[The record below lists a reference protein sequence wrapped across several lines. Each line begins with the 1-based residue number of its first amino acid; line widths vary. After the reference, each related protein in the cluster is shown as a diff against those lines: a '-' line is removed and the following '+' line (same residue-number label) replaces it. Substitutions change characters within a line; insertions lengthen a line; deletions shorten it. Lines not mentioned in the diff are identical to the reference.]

1 MLFHLFYGAL
11 GDKIGW
17 LRIFRYTSTRILGA
31 AITALLLSFI
41 LGPWF
46 IEKLKARQIG
56 ETIRTDGPETH
67 KKKAGTPTMGGSLIL
82 FCLMVS
88 TLLWCDL
95 KNQFVWL
102 ALSVTVAFGAI
113 GFADDYIKVAK
124 RDKRGLSGK
133 LRLLLEFA
141 IAGGAMAYLFY
152 SDAMPADVRLHLQL
166 PFTNFYDN
174 SLVLPAWGYT
184 IFGTLVVVGTANAVN
199 FTDGLDGLAIGP
211 SIMNAGTFLVFA
223 YIAGVQTTILAHGH
237 FDHSATGL
245 PCRPGDVCDVTI
257 AQYLHVAH
265 ITGVEEL
272 AVFCAALFGTGIG
285 FLWYNAYP
293 AQVFM
298 GDVGALSL
306 GGSIGMLAV
315 LTKNELVLLIVGG
328 LFVVEALS
336 VIIQTGVFKATK
348 RRTEDGKIVGKR
360 VFAMAP
366 IHHHYEKKGWDEPKI
381 IVRFWLV
388 SALLAL
394 LALGTLKL
402 R

>member
-1 MLFHLFYGAL
+1 MLFHLLYGL
-11 GDKIGW
+11 LSEKLRW
-17 LRIFRYTSTRILGA
+17 LRVFGYPSSRILAA
-31 AITALLLSFI
+31 AITALLLSFV

-46 IEKLKARQIG
+46 IERLKARQIG
-56 ETIRTDGPETH
+56 ETIRSDGPDTH
-67 KKKAGTPTMGGSLIL
+67 RKKAGTPTMGGSLIL
-82 FCLMVS
+82 FCLAVS

-95 KNQFVWL
+95 SNRFVWL
-102 ALSVTVAFGAI
+102 TLSVTVVFGAI
-113 GFADDYIKVAK
+113 GFADDYVKVAK
-124 RDKRGLSGK
+124 KNKRGLSGK
-133 LRLLLEFA
+133 LRLALEFA
-141 IAGGAMAYLFY
+141 TAGGAMAFLFY
-152 SDAMPADVRLHLQL
+152 SNTMASDVRLQVQL
-166 PFTNFYDN
+166 PFTDFYTAGFE
-174 SLVLPAWGYT
+174 LPAWLYVM
-184 IFGTLVVVGTANAVN
+184 FGAVVVVGAANAVN

-223 YIAGVQTTILAHGH
+223 YIAGT
-237 FDHSATGL
+237 SATIIVKGHEQ
-245 PCRPGDVCDVTI
+245 TI

-265 ITGVEEL
+265 INGAEEL

-285 FLWYNAYP
+285 FLWYNTYP

-306 GGSIGMLAV
+306 GASIGMLAV
-315 LTKNELVLLIVGG
+315 LTKNELVLPIVGG

-348 RRTEDGKIVGKR
+348 RVENGKVVGTR

-381 IVRFWLV
+381 IVRFWLI

-394 LALGTLKL
+394 LALGTLKI

>member
-11 GDKIGW
+11 GDKIGF
-17 LRIFRYTSTRILGA
+17 LRVFRYTSTRILAA

-46 IEKLKARQIG
+46 IEKLKSRQIG
-56 ETIRTDGPETH
+56 ETIRADGPQSH

-82 FCLMVS
+82 FCLAVS

-95 KNQFVWL
+95 RSPFVWL
-102 ALSVTVAFGAI
+102 ALTVTVTYGAI

-124 RDKRGLSGK
+124 RDKRGLSST
-133 LRLLLEFA
+133 LRLVLEFA

-152 SDAMPADVRLHLQL
+152 SDAMTPDLRLHFQL
-166 PFTNFYDN
+166 PFTNFYE
-174 SLVLPAWGYT
+174 SSFVLPAWLYT
-184 IFGTLVVVGTANAVN
+184 IFGTVVVVGAANAVN

-223 YIAGVQTTILAHGH
+223 YIAGVNTTLVANGH
-237 FDHSATGL
+237 
-245 PCRPGDVCDVTI
+245 DVTI

-265 ITGVEEL
+265 IQGVEEL
-272 AVFCAALFGTGIG
+272 AIFCAALFGTGIG

-298 GDVGALSL
+298 GDVGSLSL
-306 GGSIGMLAV
+306 GGAIGMMAV
-315 LTKNELVLLIVGG
+315 LTKNELVLLLVGG

-336 VIIQTGVFKATK
+336 SIIQTGVYKATK
-348 RRTEDGKIVGKR
+348 KPGPDGKMVGKR
-360 VFAMAP
+360 VFLMAP

-394 LALGTLKL
+394 MALGTLKL

>member
-1 MLFHLFYGAL
+1 MLYHLFYGSL
-11 GDKIGW
+11 GDRVRW
-17 LRIFRYTSTRILGA
+17 LRVFGYTSSRILAA
-31 AITALLLSFI
+31 AITALLLSFF

-67 KKKAGTPTMGGSLIL
+67 RKKAGTPTMGGSLIL
-82 FCLMVS
+82 FCLAVS

-95 KNQFVWL
+95 RNQFVWL
-102 ALSVTVAFGAI
+102 ALTVTVAFGAI

-124 RDKRGLSGK
+124 RNKKGLSGK
-133 LRLLLEFA
+133 IRLALEFL

-152 SDAMPADVRLHLQL
+152 SNTMAADVRLQFQL
-166 PFTNFYDN
+166 PFTDFRQHV
-174 SLVLPAWGYT
+174 LELPAWMYVIVGS
-184 IFGTLVVVGTANAVN
+184 IVVVGAANAVN

-223 YIAGVQTTILAHGH
+223 YIAGVPTTILAHNGH
-237 FDHSATGL
+237 EQ
-245 PCRPGDVCDVTI
+245 TI

-265 ITGVEEL
+265 INGVEEL

-285 FLWYNAYP
+285 FLWYNTYP

-306 GGSIGMLAV
+306 GGAIGMLAV

-348 RRTEDGKIVGKR
+348 RIENGKVVGTR

-394 LALGTLKL
+394 LALGTLKM

>member
-1 MLFHLFYGAL
+1 MLFHLFYGAFA
-11 GDKIGW
+11 DRIGW
-17 LRIFRYTSTRILGA
+17 LRVFRYTSTRILAA

-56 ETIRTDGPETH
+56 ETIRADGPQTH

-82 FCLMVS
+82 FCLAVS

-95 KNQFVWL
+95 RSSFVWL
-102 ALSVTVAFGAI
+102 ALTVTVTYGAI

-124 RDKRGLSGK
+124 RDKRGLSST
-133 LRLLLEFA
+133 LRLVLEFA
-141 IAGGAMAYLFY
+141 IAGAAMAYLFY
-152 SDAMPADVRLHLQL
+152 SDAMSPELRLRFQL
-166 PFTNFYDN
+166 PFTNFYE
-174 SLVLPAWGYT
+174 SVIVLPAWLYT
-184 IFGTLVVVGTANAVN
+184 VFGTFVVVGTANAVN

-223 YIAGVQTTILAHGH
+223 YIAGVNTTLVANGH
-237 FDHSATGL
+237 
-245 PCRPGDVCDVTI
+245 DVTI

-265 ITGVEEL
+265 IQGVEEL
-272 AVFCAALFGTGIG
+272 AIFCAALFGTGIG

-298 GDVGALSL
+298 GDVGSLSL
-306 GGSIGMLAV
+306 GGAIGMLAV
-315 LTKNELVLLIVGG
+315 LTKNELVLLLVGG

-336 VIIQTGVFKATK
+336 SIIQTGVYKATK
-348 RRTEDGKIVGKR
+348 KPGPDGKMVGKR
-360 VFAMAP
+360 VFLMAP

-394 LALGTLKL
+394 MALGTLKL

>member
-11 GDKIGW
+11 GDKVGW
-17 LRIFRYTSTRILGA
+17 LRIFRYTSTRILAA

-46 IEKLKARQIG
+46 IERLKARQIG
-56 ETIRTDGPETH
+56 ETIRSDGPQSH

-82 FCLMVS
+82 FCLAVS

-95 KNQFVWL
+95 RNPFVWL
-102 ALSVTVAFGAI
+102 ALTVTVTYGAI

-124 RDKRGLSGK
+124 RDKRGLSST
-133 LRLLLEFA
+133 LRLVLEFA
-141 IAGGAMAYLFY
+141 IAGAAMAYLFY
-152 SDAMPADVRLHLQL
+152 SDAMTPDLRLRFQL
-166 PFTNFYDN
+166 PFTNFYE
-174 SLVLPAWGYT
+174 SSIIMPAWLYT
-184 IFGTLVVVGTANAVN
+184 VFGTIVVVGAANAVN

-223 YIAGVQTTILAHGH
+223 YIAGVNTTLVANGH
-237 FDHSATGL
+237 
-245 PCRPGDVCDVTI
+245 DVTI

-272 AVFCAALFGTGIG
+272 AIFCAALFGTGIG

-298 GDVGALSL
+298 GDVGSLSL
-306 GGSIGMLAV
+306 GGAIGMMAV
-315 LTKNELVLLIVGG
+315 LTKNELVLLLVGG

-336 VIIQTGVFKATK
+336 SIIQTGVYKATK
-348 RRTEDGKIVGKR
+348 KPGPDGKMVGKR
-360 VFAMAP
+360 VFLMAP

-394 LALGTLKL
+394 MALGTLKL